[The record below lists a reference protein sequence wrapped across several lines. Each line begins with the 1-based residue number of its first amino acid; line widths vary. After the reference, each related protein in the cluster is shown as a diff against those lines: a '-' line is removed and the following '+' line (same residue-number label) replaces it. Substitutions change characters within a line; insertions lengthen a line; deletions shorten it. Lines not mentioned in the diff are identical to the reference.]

1 MANTTIDTLQLKI
14 SANATDAAKALNTL
28 TDALKRVREALG
40 RTGKDGQ
47 NYGTKISRSLTDMSN
62 ALMKI
67 DSSGVKRL
75 NDMAVAMHKYA
86 SALNRLKGTGD
97 VAKDIREVQKAVMA
111 AQKAATQK
119 ARQGKSKWKSSV
131 VEMDY
136 TDKDFEGIDEPRS
149 DLSGTSGGTANV
161 KERIRLMDRLSE
173 AFKKLRDRI
182 KDAHKETGKAS
193 NVFSKFIKSI
203 GRIALYRAIR
213 SALKAI
219 GEAFS
224 EGLKNAYMYSK
235 QSETFTRLAETLD
248 HLKSV
253 TAQMVNQLGAFWGEF
268 KQFIQPAITWL
279 IENIRRISEY
289 LTELFAA
296 LNGEKTYLQAQYVAQ
311 EWEEASDAV
320 DKYKH
325 QLLGL
330 DELNVLSSDQ
340 GKKKDE
346 TDYSQLYKE
355 VEVSS
360 KLLAVGEKF
369 RTIKQEIEDAISDT
383 NLVLLGAIG
392 TLALGAILLFTTS
405 HKLLGLGMIISSGLL
420 IGESVGWDWETLR
433 EDIKKA
439 FKSYRKLITKVAVG
453 LAAIGMILLFIPT
466 QKLRG
471 ISMIIASGVLMA
483 ANVAFNWT
491 ELRQDIKQAFKNYKK
506 LITAVAVGIA
516 AIGTI
521 LLFIPTQRL
530 RGISMLIAS
539 GVLMAA
545 NVALN
550 WDDLKADVET
560 AFEKFGPLFAAVG
573 LGSMVAGILLLF
585 CGPQY
590 LPQGIALLV
599 GGGFLTAGTI
609 AFNWDGILT
618 GLQNAWI
625 KIKQWWNSNVK
636 GSINKT
642 VNWLE
647 KTLGWDVNGDGK
659 IAGLQEDFAST
670 LESSSSGKLHGG
682 TSYKFGDTT
691 SDNGSGIEGQT
702 RTKNITGTGKD
713 VYVRMPNVGDYVVLD
728 TKQYKNTV
736 STKAVGGIAQQGS
749 LFYAGE
755 AGPEFIGSMGNSS
768 AVANTGQMTD
778 AIYKAA
784 YMGMSRA
791 LRENGGN
798 GLAGFVPATTD
809 DLFIAMRKK
818 ASNYNKTTGNSAFA

>member
-1 MANTTIDTLQLKI
+1 MANATIDTLQVKI
-14 SANATDAAKALNTL
+14 TANATDAAKALNTL
-28 TDALKRVREALG
+28 TDALKRVRDALG
-40 RTGKDGQ
+40 KTGKDGQ

-62 ALMKI
+62 ALSKI
-67 DSSGVKRL
+67 DSVGVKRL

-86 SALNRLKGTGD
+86 SALNRLKGTGGI
-97 VAKDIREVQKAVMA
+97 AKDIRSVQMAITA
-111 AQKAATQK
+111 AQKNQQRK
-119 ARQGKSKWKSSV
+119 PKWKSSV

-136 TDKDFEGIDEPRS
+136 TDKDFEGIDEPRTDISVGNSAEVKQRVNLMGKLS
-149 DLSGTSGGTANV
+149 D
-161 KERIRLMDRLSE
+161 
-173 AFKKLRDRI
+173 AFKKLTERFKEWR
-182 KDAHKETGKAS
+182 KETHKSTGI
-193 NVFSKFIKSI
+193 FSKFIKSI

-213 SALKAI
+213 SALKAV

-224 EGLKNAYMYSK
+224 EGLKNAYQYSK
-235 QSETFTRLAETLD
+235 QSETFQRLAETLD

-253 TAQMVNQLGAFWGEF
+253 TAQMINQLGAFWGEF
-268 KQFIQPAITWL
+268 KQFIQPAVTWL
-279 IENIRRISEY
+279 IEKIRQISEW

-311 EWEEASDAV
+311 EWEEAADAV

-330 DELNVLSSDQ
+330 DELNNLSANN

-346 TDYSQLYKE
+346 TDYSKPYKE
-355 VEVSS
+355 VEVSA
-360 KLLAVGEKF
+360 KMLAVGEKF
-369 RTIKQEIEDAISDT
+369 QSLKQEIEDAISDT

-392 TLALGAILLFTTS
+392 TLAIGAILLFTS
-405 HKLLGLGMIISSGLL
+405 AHKLLGLGMMISSGLL
-420 IGESVGWDWETLR
+420 IGESVDWDWETLR

-466 QKLRG
+466 QRLRG

-491 ELRQDIKQAFKNYKK
+491 ELRQDIKQAFKSYKK
-506 LITAVAVGIA
+506 LITAVSVGIA

-545 NVALN
+545 NIALN
-550 WDDLKADVET
+550 WDDLRSDVET
-560 AFEKFGPLFAAVG
+560 AFQKFAPLFAAIGV
-573 LGSMVAGILLLF
+573 GSMVCGILLLF
-585 CGPQY
+585 TGH
-590 LPQGIALLV
+590 IAWGLSLLI

-713 VYVRMPNVGDYVVLD
+713 VYVRMPNVGDYTLVD
-728 TKQYKNTV
+728 PKAYRNTV
-736 STKAVGGIAQQGS
+736 SVKAAGGVSQPGS

-755 AGPEFIGSMGNSS
+755 RGPEFVGSIGKSS
-768 AVANTGQMTD
+768 AIANTSQMTD

-784 YMGMSRA
+784 YAGMSQA
-791 LRENGGN
+791 LRENGGSN
-798 GLAGFVPATTD
+798 GLAGFEPATGD
-809 DLFIAMRKK
+809 DVFLFLRKK
-818 ASNYNKTTGNSAFA
+818 AYNYTKATGNLAY